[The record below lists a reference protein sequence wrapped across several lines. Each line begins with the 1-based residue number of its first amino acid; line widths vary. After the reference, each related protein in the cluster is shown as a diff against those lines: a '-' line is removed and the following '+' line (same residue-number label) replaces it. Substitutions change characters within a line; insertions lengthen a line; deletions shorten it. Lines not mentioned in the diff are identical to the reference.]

1 LRAARERQTASGVW
15 LGMRASVFLHLALA
29 TLASV
34 TLAPPARAE
43 IRYETEIELK
53 DLKDKTL
60 SQSLKDA
67 SQLVALEDR
76 PPPSDAALRRRV
88 EDDLPR
94 LNEVMQ
100 AAGYWLAKLSYAIE
114 AEGEKATVKVAVDPG
129 PLFQLASVDF
139 RTPEGG
145 PLPDL
150 EKLGLGS
157 FGLAIDGP
165 ARSQPIVAAEQRI
178 VEEYGRTARPFAK
191 VTDRKAVIDIA
202 THTMRVTYT
211 VEPGIAAKFGPLD
224 ITGLARVDRDFV
236 ARRIAWKEGE
246 PYDVRAVETTRQ
258 DLVKTSLFSAV
269 RISHADAPDEKG
281 EVAMTLALTEGPPR
295 SVGAGIAYNTN
306 LGLGAQ
312 VFWEHRNL
320 FGSGENLRVTAG
332 AAERQLALA
341 LAFRKPDFIERNQD
355 LLANAGLLQQKTDAY
370 NARRE
375 QIFLGIERPLLPSLT
390 MDGGLDFEHAN
401 VSHSIIGSEDYSLV
415 GLPFLLRHDTTDDL
429 LDPTIGSRQTLTLI
443 PYHSISG
450 PSLNF
455 LTSRIELRHYQ
466 RLDDTG
472 RILIAGFGALG
483 SIVGASRDAVPPDK
497 RLYAGGAGSV
507 RGYAYQHAGPIN
519 DAGIPVG
526 GISSL
531 ELGAEFRY
539 RITDT
544 IGIAPFIEGGNV
556 YPTSLPNSA
565 SLFWGAGIGVRYYTV
580 VGPVRLDLATPFTHR
595 PGDKPIEVY
604 VSIGQAF

>member
-1 LRAARERQTASGVW
+1 
-15 LGMRASVFLHLALA
+15 MRAWVLLHIVLATAAAFALA
-29 TLASV
+29 R
-34 TLAPPARAE
+34 PARAD

-60 SQSLKDA
+60 SQSLEDA
-67 SQLVALEDR
+67 SQLVALADR
-76 PPPSDAALRRRV
+76 PPVSDAALRRRV

-100 AAGYWLAKLSYAIE
+100 AAGYWLAKLSYTIE
-114 AEGEKATVKVAVDPG
+114 AEGEKASVKVAIDPG
-129 PLFQLASVDF
+129 PLFRLASVTF
-139 RTPEGG
+139 RTPTGG
-145 PLPDL
+145 PLAELDQ
-150 EKLGLGS
+150 LGPGG
-157 FGLAIDGP
+157 FGLEIDGP
-165 ARSQPIVAAEQRI
+165 ARSQPIVGAEQRI
-178 VEEYGRTARPFAK
+178 VDEYGHTGRPFAK
-191 VTDRKAVIDIA
+191 VTDRKAVIDVA

-211 VEPGIAAKFGPLD
+211 VEPGSVAKFGPLD
-224 ITGLARVDRDFV
+224 ITGLERVDRDFV
-236 ARRIAWKEGE
+236 ARRVAWKEGAS
-246 PYDVRAVETTRQ
+246 YDARAVATTRQ

-306 LGLGAQ
+306 LGFGGQA
-312 VFWEHRNL
+312 FWQHRNL
-320 FGSGENLRVTAG
+320 FGAGENLRVTAG
-332 AAERQLALA
+332 AAEKQLALS
-341 LAFRKPDFIERNQD
+341 LAFRKPNFIDPNQD

-370 NARRE
+370 DSRRA
-375 QIFLGIERPLLPSLT
+375 QIFLGVERQLLPSLT
-390 MDGGLDFEHAN
+390 VTGGLDLERAD
-401 VSHSIIGSEDYSLV
+401 VSRSVIGSENYSLV
-415 GLPFLLRHDTTDDL
+415 GLPLVLRHDTTDDL
-429 LDPTIGSRQTLTLI
+429 LDPTIGSRQTLTLV

-450 PSLNF
+450 PNLEF
-455 LTSRIELRHYQ
+455 LASRIELRHYQ

-472 RILIAGFGALG
+472 RILLAGFAALG
-483 SIVGASRDAVPPDK
+483 SIVGTSLDALPPDK

-507 RGYAYQHAGPIN
+507 RGYAYQHAGPLN

-531 ELGAEFRY
+531 ELGAELRY

-544 IGIAPFIEGGNV
+544 IGVAPFVEGGNV

-565 SLFWGAGIGVRYYTV
+565 SLFWGAGIGLRYYTV
-580 VGPVRLDLATPFTHR
+580 IGPVRLDLATPFTHR

>member
-1 LRAARERQTASGVW
+1 
-15 LGMRASVFLHLALA
+15 MRARVLLRLALA
-29 TLASV
+29 TAAA
-34 TLAPPARAE
+34 LAPAGPARAD
-43 IRYETEIELK
+43 IRYEVEIELK

-60 SQSLKDA
+60 SQSLTDA
-67 SQLVALEDR
+67 SQLVALADR
-76 PPPSDAALRRRV
+76 PPVSDAALRRRV

-100 AAGYWLAKLSYAIE
+100 AAGYWLAKLSYTIE

-129 PLFQLASVDF
+129 PIFNLASVTF
-139 RTPEGG
+139 RTPAGG
-145 PLPDL
+145 SLPELDQ
-150 EKLGLGS
+150 LGPGS
-157 FGLAIDGP
+157 FGLEIDGP
-165 ARSQPIVAAEQRI
+165 ARSQPVVGAEQRI
-178 VEEYGRTARPFAK
+178 VDEYGRTGRPFAK
-191 VTDRKAVIDIA
+191 VTDRKAVIDVA

-211 VEPGIAAKFGPLD
+211 VEPGPAAKFGPLD
-224 ITGLARVDRDFV
+224 ITGLERVDRDFV
-236 ARRIAWKEGE
+236 ARRVAWKEGAT
-246 PYDVRAVETTRQ
+246 YDARAVETTRQ

-269 RISHADAPDEKG
+269 RISRADASDEKG
-281 EVAMTLALTEGPPR
+281 QVAMTIALTEGPPR

-306 LGLGAQ
+306 LGFGGQ
-312 VFWEHRNL
+312 VFWQHRNL
-320 FGSGENLRVTAG
+320 FGAGENLRVTAG
-332 AAERQLALA
+332 AAEKQQVLSLG
-341 LAFRKPDFIERNQD
+341 FRKPDFIDRNQD

-370 NARRE
+370 DARRA
-375 QIFLGIERPLLPSLT
+375 QIFLGVERELLPSLT
-390 MDGGLDFEHAN
+390 VTGGLDLERADVTQS
-401 VSHSIIGSEDYSLV
+401 VSGNENYTLV
-415 GLPFLLRHDTTDDL
+415 GLPVVLRHDTTDDL
-429 LDPTIGSRQTLTLI
+429 LDPTIGSRQTLTLV

-450 PSLNF
+450 PSLDF
-455 LTSRIELRHYQ
+455 LTSRVELRHYQ

-472 RILIAGFGALG
+472 RILLAGFAALG
-483 SIVGASRDAVPPDK
+483 SIVGTSLNALPADK

-519 DAGIPVG
+519 DAGIPIG

-544 IGIAPFIEGGNV
+544 IGVAPFVEGGNV

-565 SLFWGAGIGVRYYTV
+565 SLFWGAGIGLRYYTV
-580 VGPVRLDLATPFTHR
+580 IGPVRLDLATPFSHR

>member
-1 LRAARERQTASGVW
+1 
-15 LGMRASVFLHLALA
+15 MRASVLLYLALA
-29 TLASV
+29 TLAAV
-34 TLAPPARAE
+34 TLAAPARAE
-43 IRYETEIELK
+43 IHYETEIELK
-53 DLKDKTL
+53 DVKDKTL

-76 PPPSDAALRRRV
+76 PPPSGAALRRRV
-88 EDDLPR
+88 EADLPR

-100 AAGYWLAKLSYAIE
+100 AAGYWTAKLSYAIE
-114 AEGEKATVKVAVDPG
+114 GEEEKATVKVTVDPG
-129 PLFQLASVDF
+129 PLFLLASVDF

-145 PLPDL
+145 PLPEL

-157 FGLAIDGP
+157 FGLEIDGP
-165 ARSQPIVAAEQRI
+165 ARSQPVVAAEQRI
-178 VEEYGRTARPFAK
+178 VDEYGRRARPFAK

-211 VEPGIAAKFGPLD
+211 VEPGAVAKFGPLD

-246 PYDVRAVETTRQ
+246 PYDVRAVATTRQ
-258 DLVKTSLFSAV
+258 DLVKTALFSAV
-269 RISHADAPDEKG
+269 RINHADAPDEKG
-281 EVAMTLALTEGPPR
+281 EVAMTVALTEGPPR

-320 FGSGENLRVTAG
+320 FGAGENLRVTAG

-341 LAFRKPDFIERNQD
+341 LAYRKPDFIERNQD
-355 LLANAGLLQQKTDAY
+355 GLANAGLLDQKTDAY
-370 NARRE
+370 DARRA
-375 QIFLGIERPLLPSLT
+375 QIFLGIERPIVPSLT
-390 MDGGLDFEHAN
+390 LTGGISLEHAD
-401 VSHSIIGSEDYSLV
+401 VSHSVVGSENYSLV
-415 GLPFLLRHDTTDDL
+415 GLPVVLRHDTTDDL
-429 LDPTIGSRQTLTLI
+429 LDPTIGSRQTLTLV

-450 PSLNF
+450 PSLEF

-466 RLDDTG
+466 RLDNTG
-472 RILIAGFGALG
+472 RILLAGFGALG
-483 SIVGASRDAVPPDK
+483 SIVGTSRDELPPDK

-507 RGYAYQHAGPIN
+507 RGYAYQHAGPLN
-519 DAGIPVG
+519 DAGIPIG
-526 GISSL
+526 GSSSL
-531 ELGAEFRY
+531 EVGAELRY

-544 IGIAPFIEGGNV
+544 IGVAPFVEGGNV
-556 YPTSLPNSA
+556 YPTSLPDGA
-565 SLFWGAGIGVRYYTV
+565 RLFWGAGIGVRYYTV

>member
-1 LRAARERQTASGVW
+1 
-15 LGMRASVFLHLALA
+15 MRASVLLHLALA
-29 TLASV
+29 TLAAV
-34 TLAPPARAE
+34 TLAKAARADV
-43 IRYETEIELK
+43 RYETEIELK

-60 SQSLKDA
+60 SRSLKDA
-67 SQLVALEDR
+67 SQLLRLEDR
-76 PPPSDAALRRRV
+76 PPPSNAALRRRV

-114 AEGEKATVKVAVDPG
+114 AEGEQATVKVTVDPG
-129 PLFQLASVDF
+129 PLFRLASVDF

-150 EKLGLGS
+150 EKLGPGS
-157 FGLAIDGP
+157 FGLEIDGP

-211 VEPGIAAKFGPLD
+211 VEPGPTAKFGPLD

-236 ARRIAWKEGE
+236 ARRIAWKEGQ
-246 PYDVRAVETTRQ
+246 PYDVRAVQTTRR
-258 DLVKTSLFSAV
+258 DLVKTSLFNSV

-281 EVAMTLALTEGPPR
+281 EVAMTVALTEGPPR

-306 LGLGAQ
+306 LGFGAQ
-312 VFWEHRNL
+312 AFWEHRNL
-320 FGSGENLRVTAG
+320 FGAGENLRVIAG
-332 AAERQLALA
+332 AAERQLVLA
-341 LAFRKPDFIERNQD
+341 LAFRKPDFIDRNQD
-355 LLANAGLLQQKTDAY
+355 GLANAALLQQKTDAY
-370 NARRE
+370 DSRRE
-375 QIFLGIERPLLPSLT
+375 QIFLGIERPIVPSLT
-390 MDGGLDFEHAN
+390 MDGGFDFEHAN

-415 GLPFLLRHDTTDDL
+415 GLPFVLRHDNTDDL
-429 LDPTIGSRQTLTLI
+429 LDPTIGSRQTLALV

-450 PSLNF
+450 PNLNF

-472 RILIAGFGALG
+472 RILLAGFGALG

-507 RGYAYQHAGPIN
+507 RGYAFQHAGPIN
-519 DAGIPVG
+519 DAGIPEG

-544 IGIAPFIEGGNV
+544 IGIVPFIEGGNV
-556 YPTSLPNSA
+556 YPTSFPNSA
-565 SLFWGAGIGVRYYTV
+565 SLFWGAGVGVRYYTV

>member
-1 LRAARERQTASGVW
+1 
-15 LGMRASVFLHLALA
+15 MRASVLLHFALA
-29 TLASV
+29 TLA
-34 TLAPPARAE
+34 TLALAPPARAD
-43 IRYETEIELK
+43 IRYETEIWLK
-53 DLKDKTL
+53 DIKDKTL
-60 SQSLKDA
+60 SQSLEGA

-100 AAGYWLAKLSYAIE
+100 AAGYWTAKLSYAIE
-114 AEGEKATVKVAVDPG
+114 AEGEKATVKVTIEPG
-129 PLFQLASVDF
+129 PLFHLASVTLV
-139 RTPEGG
+139 TPEGG
-145 PLPDL
+145 SLPEL
-150 EKLGLGS
+150 EKLGLGT
-157 FGLAIDGP
+157 FGLEINGP

-178 VEEYGRTARPFAK
+178 VDQYGRTGRPFAK

-202 THTMRVTYT
+202 TNTMRVTYT
-211 VEPGIAAKFGPLD
+211 VVPGAAAKFGPLD
-224 ITGLARVDRDFV
+224 ITGLTRVDRDFV
-236 ARRIAWKEGE
+236 TRRIAWKEGE
-246 PYDVRAVETTRQ
+246 PYDSRAVETTRQ
-258 DLVKTSLFSAV
+258 DLVKTALFSAV

-281 EVAMTLALTEGPPR
+281 EVAMTVALTEGPPR

-306 LGLGAQ
+306 LGFGVQ
-312 VFWEHRNL
+312 GFWEHRNL
-320 FGSGENLRVTAG
+320 FGAGENLRVTAG

-341 LAFRKPDFIERNQD
+341 LAFRKPDFLERNQD
-355 LLANAGLLQQKTDAY
+355 GLANAGLLQQKTDAY
-370 NARRE
+370 DARRE
-375 QIFLGIERPLLPSLT
+375 QIFLGIERPIIPSLT
-390 MDGGLDFEHAN
+390 MDTGLDFEHAN
-401 VSHSIIGSEDYSLV
+401 VSRSIIGSEDYSLV
-415 GLPFLLRHDTTDDL
+415 GLPFVLRHDTTDDL
-429 LDPTIGSRQTLTLI
+429 LDPTIGSRQTLTLV

-450 PSLNF
+450 PSLDF
-455 LTSRIELRHYQ
+455 LTSRIEVRHYQ

-472 RILIAGFGALG
+472 RILLAGFGALG
-483 SIVGASRDAVPPDK
+483 SIVGASRDALPPDK

-565 SLFWGAGIGVRYYTV
+565 SLFWGAGIGLRYYTV

>member
-1 LRAARERQTASGVW
+1 
-15 LGMRASVFLHLALA
+15 MRASVLLHLALA
-29 TLASV
+29 TLASLV
-34 TLAPPARAE
+34 LAAPARAD
-43 IRYETEIELK
+43 IRYDAEIELK
-53 DLKDKTL
+53 DLKDKKL

-76 PPPSDAALRRRV
+76 PPPSDAALRRRA

-100 AAGYWLAKLSYAIE
+100 AAGYWTAKLAYAIE
-114 AEGEKATVKVAVDPG
+114 AEGEKATVKVTIEPG
-129 PLFQLASVDF
+129 PLFRLASVTF
-139 RTPEGG
+139 LTPEGG
-145 PLPDL
+145 SLPEL

-157 FGLAIDGP
+157 FGLEIDGP

-178 VEEYGRTARPFAK
+178 VDEYGRTGRPFAK

-211 VEPGIAAKFGPLD
+211 VVPGSAAKFGPLD
-224 ITGLARVDRDFV
+224 ITGLAHVDRDFV

-246 PYDVRAVETTRQ
+246 PYDARAVETTRQ
-258 DLVKTSLFSAV
+258 DLVKTALFSAV

-281 EVAMTLALTEGPPR
+281 EVAMTVALTEGPPR

-306 LGLGAQ
+306 LGFGGQA
-312 VFWEHRNL
+312 FWQHRNL
-320 FGSGENLRVTAG
+320 FGEGENLRVTAG
-332 AAERQLALA
+332 AAEKQLALS
-341 LAFRKPDFIERNQD
+341 LAFRKPDFLDRNQD
-355 LLANAGLLQQKTDAY
+355 GLANAALLQQKTDAY
-370 NARRE
+370 DARRE
-375 QIFLGIERPLLPSLT
+375 QIFVGIERPIIPSLT
-390 MDGGLDFEHAN
+390 IVGGFDFEHAD
-401 VSHSIIGSEDYSLV
+401 VSRSIIGSETYSLV
-415 GLPFLLRHDTTDDL
+415 GLPVVLRHDTTDDL
-429 LDPTIGSRQTLTLI
+429 LDPTIGSRQTLTLV

-450 PSLNF
+450 PSLDF

-466 RLDDTG
+466 RLDNTG
-472 RILIAGFGALG
+472 RILLAGFGALG
-483 SIVGASRDAVPPDK
+483 SIVGASRDAIPPDK

-519 DAGIPVG
+519 DAGIPEG

-556 YPTSLPNSA
+556 YPTSLPNNA
-565 SLFWGAGIGVRYYTV
+565 SLFWGAGIGLRYYTV

>member
-1 LRAARERQTASGVW
+1 
-15 LGMRASVFLHLALA
+15 MRASVLLHLVLA
-29 TLASV
+29 TLAAV
-34 TLAPPARAE
+34 TVASPARAD
-43 IRYETEIELK
+43 ISYEVEIELK
-53 DLKDKTL
+53 GLKDKTL

-67 SQLVALEDR
+67 SQLVALEDH
-76 PPPSDAALRRRV
+76 PPASDAALRRRA

-94 LNEVMQ
+94 LDQVMQ
-100 AAGYWLAKLSYAIE
+100 AAGYWQARLSYTIE
-114 AEGEKATVKVAVDPG
+114 AQDEKANVKVTIDPG
-129 PLFQLASVDF
+129 PLFKLAQVSFQNAD
-139 RTPEGG
+139 GG
-145 PLPDL
+145 PLPELDR
-150 EKLGLGS
+150 LGPGS
-157 FGLAIDGP
+157 FGLEIDGP

-178 VEEYGRTARPFAK
+178 VEQYGRTGRPFAK

-211 VEPGIAAKFGPLD
+211 VAPGAAAKFGPLD
-224 ITGLARVDRDFV
+224 ITGLERVDRDFV
-236 ARRIAWKEGE
+236 ARRVAWNEGE

-258 DLVKTSLFSAV
+258 DLVKTALFSAV
-269 RISHADAPDEKG
+269 RINHADAPDDQG
-281 EVAMTLALTEGPPR
+281 EVAMTVALTEGPPR

-312 VFWEHRNL
+312 AFWEHRNL
-320 FGSGENLRVTAG
+320 FGAGENLRVTAG

-341 LAFRKPDFIERNQD
+341 LAFRKPDFLERNQD

-370 NARRE
+370 DARRE
-375 QIFLGIERPLLPSLT
+375 QIFLGIERPIVPSLT
-390 MDGGLDFEHAN
+390 LDGGLDFEHAN
-401 VSHSIIGSEDYSLV
+401 VSHSIIGSEDYALV
-415 GLPFLLRHDTTDDL
+415 GLPVVLRHDTTDDL
-429 LDPTIGSRQTLTLI
+429 LDPTIGSRQTLSLV

-472 RILIAGFGALG
+472 RILLAGFGALG
-483 SIVGASRDAVPPDK
+483 SIVGASRDALPPDK

-526 GISSL
+526 GVSSL

-556 YPTSLPNSA
+556 YSTNFPNSA
-565 SLFWGAGIGVRYYTV
+565 SLFWGAGIGLRYYTV